1 MECLENA
8 TWLPVLFLILAG
20 CLTIAVAKHN
30 GFGVKN
36 SLLAAI
42 GGKNFER
49 TPLINVLNA
58 AALLIPLGLMAWI
71 VTTCA
76 A

>member
-1 MECLENA
+1 MLGKRDLVA
-8 TWLPVLFLILAG
+8 DFILNPRRL
-20 CLTIAVAKHN
+20 LTIVVAKHN

-42 GGKNFER
+42 GGKSFER